1 MPKAINLIGKKFGRV
16 KVISLHK
23 RENETRKYPLKE
35 YLLECDC
42 KERFIRR
49 QNDLTAGLVYECPNC
64 VFRRSEFYIGGKKF
78 GRLLVQDEW
87 RISEWG
93 NGHKY
98 REWLCVCE
106 CGTVLWIA
114 ADSIRKGHTV
124 SCGCYVMKNNSRYAN
139 ETLYPKK
146 HRLCAHPAYQRW
158 VALVHKCCNSK
169 SQSYSLYGDKGYTV
183 CQSWKNSAGD
193 FIKWL
198 ESKEW
203 DKKLT
208 IEIKEGKKEFNPK
221 NCLLIKSTDLV
232 TKNRRYKILQKI
244 GTEYKGTKKFL
255 HEWCEELN
263 LNFHLI
269 RSRIQNGRSFEEAI
283 DMKRN
288 GESGQWIKRND
299 ISDEEIKELYESGK
313 TYKEIEDLLSFNPKY
328 RIVQMG
334 LVRRDPKKRSAID
347 RNNKIHEMVRDKKT
361 FNEIVKEIGLKN
373 RYNLKV
379 KMQILGYKFK
389 GMELIN
395 D

>member
-1 MPKAINLIGKKFGRV
+1 MPKAINLIGKTIGRI
-16 KVISLHK
+16 KVVSIHK
-23 RENETRKYPLKE
+23 RENETRKYPAKE
-35 YLLECDC
+35 YLLECEC

-49 QNDLTAGLVYECPNC
+49 QIDLTSGLVYECPNC

-87 RISEWG
+87 RISQWAD
-93 NGHKY
+93 GHKY

-106 CGTVLWIA
+106 CGTVLWVA
-114 ADSIRKGHTV
+114 ADSIRKAHTV
-124 SCGCYVMKNNSRYAN
+124 SCGCYVSKNNSRYAN

-158 VALVHKCCNSK
+158 VSLVHKCYNSK

-203 DKKLT
+203 DKTLT

-221 NCLLIKSTDLV
+221 NSYLI
-232 TKNRRYKILQKI
+232 KNRRYKILQKI

-283 DMKRN
+283 AMKKN
-288 GESGQWIKRND
+288 GESGQWLKRGD
-299 ISDEEIKELYESGK
+299 ISDEEIKELYESGE
-313 TYKEIEDLLSFNPKY
+313 TFKEIEKILGFNPRY
-328 RIVQMG
+328 RLEKMG
-334 LVRRDPKKRSAID
+334 IKKRDAKKRSAVERDELI
-347 RNNKIHEMVRDKKT
+347 NKMVKDKKT
-361 FNEIVKEIGLKN
+361 FAEIVKVIGPTKI
-373 RYNLKV
+373 YNLKV
-379 KMQILGYKFK
+379 RMQVLGYKFNR
-389 GMELIN
+389 MELIY